1 MPKTDPKPLPETI
14 DVAGSE
20 VVEKVKAL
28 IHQGSIRRLVVRRQS
43 GEALMEIPLN
53 VGIGVAGVLTLAAPV
68 LAALGAMAALIAQF
82 RIDIERDPEAPP
94 RLPKPPTRGRNR
106 D

>member
-1 MPKTDPKPLPETI
+1 MREKDPRPLPETI
-14 DVAGSE
+14 TVAGGDL
-20 VVEKVKAL
+20 VEKIKAL
-28 IHQGSIRRLVVRRQS
+28 IHQGRIRRLVVRRQS

-68 LAALGAMAALIAQF
+68 LAALGAMAALVAQF
-82 RIDIERDPEAPP
+82 RIEIERDPEAPP
-94 RLPKPPTRGRNR
+94 ALPKAHARPRPR